1 MYVYTAMLSMEK
13 KPFRKVTHKKPK
25 TFDILDVF
33 LITCCYY
40 LKHRLSG
47 DYTSSRL
54 IKQNF
59 KHTPLY
65 RNIYMHRILTVKV
78 I

>member
-1 MYVYTAMLSMEK
+1 MYVYTAMLSMKK